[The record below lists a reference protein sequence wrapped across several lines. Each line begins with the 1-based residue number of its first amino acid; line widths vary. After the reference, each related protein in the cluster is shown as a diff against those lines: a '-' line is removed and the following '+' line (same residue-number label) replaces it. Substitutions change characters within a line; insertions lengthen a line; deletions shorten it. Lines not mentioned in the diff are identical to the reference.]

1 MTYQGAR
8 ARQHDSESGHF
19 FAVSKVRLDGFG
31 HVTHVLWNEVDTK
44 SNRDLTPAALVSV
57 ADAVDAIHAG
67 AQVGAV
73 FQGWLPHVP
82 EHTFEVI
89 AHVNGGETIA
99 LAQRSGA
106 RSSSQLDL
114 QNMILPED
122 SPRFSRTAKH
132 RLRVHVPHTFA
143 VSKVQLDQ
151 DGRVTDVFW
160 GEVDTKNNAWAAPE
174 VLAPVAEVV
183 AALQQRDRVFALFP
197 SINGHLPDRQF
208 ELANYGN
215 GMQTIVL
222 SGPAAYDREI
232 HDMDRLR
239 DRLRSAPAPVSEPAH

>member
-8 ARQHDSESGHF
+8 ARSRDSETGHF
-19 FAVSKVRLDGFG
+19 FAVSKVRVDSFG
-31 HVTHVLWNEVDTK
+31 HVTHVLWNEVNTK
-44 SNRDLTPAALVSV
+44 SNRDLTVAALAPV

-99 LAQRSGA
+99 LAQRSAA
-106 RSSSQLDL
+106 RSTSQLDL

-132 RLRVHVPHTFA
+132 RLGVRVPHTFA

-151 DGRVTDVFW
+151 DGRVTGALW
-160 GEVDTKNNAWAAPE
+160 GKVDTRSNAWAAPE
-174 VLAPVAEVV
+174 VIAPVAKVV
-183 AALQQRDRVFALFP
+183 AALQAGDRVFALFP

-208 ELANYGN
+208 EVANYEN

-222 SGPAAYDREI
+222 SGPTAYDREI
-232 HDMDRLR
+232 HDMDRLN
-239 DRLRSAPAPVSEPAH
+239 SAVPSR